1 MRPPASRSKMQCIVH
16 HPCRNLRTRRC
27 SKETLFLGS
36 SPMNK
41 RYACLMTL
49 GLLLF
54 CSRTWAELV
63 VEITKGQADAI
74 PIAIVPFSSPEA
86 AAASF
91 DVAQLVSDDLARSGR
106 FKTTDRK
113 DMIEQPHTGAGISFD
128 DWRRLSND
136 YMVVGQV
143 QPLGQDRYN
152 ITFELYNVLNHQ
164 RLLGYQ
170 ISANKPGLRLASHQV
185 ADMVFEKILGIR
197 GAFATRIAY
206 ISVLGSLPHKDYRLI
221 VADADGENPHVVMQ
235 SNEPLM
241 SPSWSPDGQSLAYVS
256 FEDRLPSMYVQFLK
270 TGERERVSA
279 RAGVNQ
285 APAWSPDG
293 KKLALTLS
301 TRDGNLDIYVLDLA
315 TQALTRITD
324 DPGIDPEPKWSKDG
338 QSLYFTSDRA
348 GGPQIYRIG
357 ADGGDKPRRLTFQ
370 GSYNARHRLSPDESQ
385 LAFVTQEDGGYR
397 IATMDLRGRG
407 DVQVLTKGHFDVSP
421 SFAPNGAEIIYAS
434 RDRGRGVLALV
445 SADGRV
451 QERLVSSEGEL
462 QEPAWAPF

>member
-1 MRPPASRSKMQCIVH
+1 
-16 HPCRNLRTRRC
+16 
-27 SKETLFLGS
+27 
-36 SPMNK
+36 MNK
-41 RYACLMTL
+41 RFMYLMPL
-49 GLLLF
+49 ALLLL
-54 CSRTWAELV
+54 CTQVRAELV

-74 PIAIVPFSSPEA
+74 PIAIVPFSSAEA

-128 DWRRLSND
+128 DWRRLNND
-136 YMVVGQV
+136 YMVVGQM

-152 ITFELYNVLNHQ
+152 ITFELYNVLTRQ

-206 ISVLGSLPHKDYRLI
+206 ISVLGSLPHRDYRLI

-241 SPSWSPDGQSLAYVS
+241 SPAWSPDGQSLAYVS
-256 FEDRLPSMYVQFLK
+256 FENRLPSVYVQFLK
-270 TGERERVSA
+270 SGERQRVSSQ
-279 RAGVNQ
+279 AGVNQ

-301 TRDGNLDIYVLDLA
+301 TRDGNLDIYIKDLT

-324 DPGIDPEPKWSKDG
+324 DPGIDTEPQWSKDG

-348 GGPQIYRIG
+348 GGPQIYRVGIQS
-357 ADGGDKPRRLTFQ
+357 GDKPRRLTFQ
-370 GSYNARHRLSPDESQ
+370 GSYNARPRVSPDESQ
-385 LAFVTQEDGGYR
+385 LAFVTQEDGGYH
-397 IATMDLRGRG
+397 IAIMDLRGRG

-421 SFAPNGAEIIYAS
+421 SYAPNGAEIIYAS

>member
-1 MRPPASRSKMQCIVH
+1 MNRPLTALVATGLVLLCSRS
-16 HPCRNLRTRRC
+16 
-27 SKETLFLGS
+27 
-36 SPMNK
+36 
-41 RYACLMTL
+41 
-49 GLLLF
+49 
-54 CSRTWAELV
+54 WAELV
-63 VEITKGQADAI
+63 VEITKGQSDAI
-74 PIAIVPFSSPEA
+74 PIAIVPFSSPQD

-106 FKTTDRK
+106 FKTTERR

-128 DWRRLSND
+128 DWRRLNND

-152 ITFELYNVLNHQ
+152 ITFEVYNVLTRQ

-170 ISANKPGLRLASHQV
+170 ITSNRPGLRLASHQV

-197 GAFATRIAY
+197 GAFSTRIAY
-206 ISVLGSLPHKDYRLI
+206 ISVTGHLPTKTFQLM
-221 VADADGENPHVVMQ
+221 VADADGENPRIVMQ

-241 SPSWSPDGQSLAYVS
+241 SPAWSPDGQSLAYVS
-256 FEDRLPSMYVQFLK
+256 FEDKLPSIYVQLLK
-270 TGERERVSA
+270 TGERRRVSA

-301 TRDGNLDIYVLDLA
+301 TRDGNLDVYVLDMA

-324 DPGIDPEPKWSKDG
+324 DPGIDTEPQWSKDG
-338 QSLYFTSDRA
+338 QNLYFTSDRA
-348 GGPQIYRIG
+348 GGPQIYRVG
-357 ADGGDKPRRLTFQ
+357 TQAGDKPRRLTFQ
-370 GSYNARHRLSPDESQ
+370 GSYNARPRLSPDESQ

-407 DVQVLTKGHFDVSP
+407 EVQVLTKGHFDVSP
-421 SFAPNGAEIIYAS
+421 SYAPNGAEIIYAS

-462 QEPAWAPF
+462 QEPAWGPF

>member
-1 MRPPASRSKMQCIVH
+1 MNKYFACLVAIGFLLLCQ
-16 HPCRNLRTRRC
+16 RTR
-27 SKETLFLGS
+27 
-36 SPMNK
+36 
-41 RYACLMTL
+41 
-49 GLLLF
+49 
-54 CSRTWAELV
+54 AELV

-74 PIAIVPFSSPEA
+74 PIAIVPFSSAEA

-91 DVAQLVSDDLARSGR
+91 DVAKLVSDDLARSGR

-128 DWRRLSND
+128 DWRRLNND
-136 YMVVGQV
+136 YIVVGQV
-143 QPLGQDRYN
+143 QSSGQDQFS
-152 ITFELYNVLNHQ
+152 ITFELYNVLNRQ

-170 ISANKPGLRLASHQV
+170 FTANKPGLRLASHQV
-185 ADMVFEKILGIR
+185 ADMIFEKILGIR
-197 GAFATRIAY
+197 GAFATHVAY
-206 ISVLGSLPHKDYRLI
+206 ISVLGSLPHKNYRLI
-221 VADADGENPHVVMQ
+221 VADADGENPHVVME
-235 SNEPLM
+235 SHEPLM
-241 SPSWSPDGQSLAYVS
+241 SPSWAPDGQSLAYVS
-256 FEDRLPSMYVQFLK
+256 FEGRLPSVYVQVLK
-270 TGERERVSA
+270 TGERRRVSA

-324 DPGIDPEPKWSKDG
+324 DPGIDTEPQWSKDG

-357 ADGGDKPRRLTFQ
+357 IQSGAKPRRLTFQ
-370 GSYNARHRLSPDESQ
+370 GSYNARPRLAPDESQ
-385 LAFVTQEDGGYR
+385 MAFVTQEDGGYR

>member
-1 MRPPASRSKMQCIVH
+1 
-16 HPCRNLRTRRC
+16 
-27 SKETLFLGS
+27 
-36 SPMNK
+36 MNK
-41 RYACLMTL
+41 RISSFVAL
-49 GLLLF
+49 GCLLL
-54 CSRTWAELV
+54 CSRSWAELV

-74 PIAIVPFSSPEA
+74 PIAIVPFSTPEA
-86 AAASF
+86 AATTF

-128 DWRRLSND
+128 DWRRLNND

-143 QPLGQDRYN
+143 QAMDADHYN
-152 ITFELYNVLNHQ
+152 ITFELYNVLTKQ

-185 ADMVFEKILGIR
+185 ADMVFQKILGIR

-206 ISVLGSLPHKDYRLI
+206 ISVLGALPHKNYRLI

-241 SPSWSPDGQSLAYVS
+241 SPAWSPDGQSLAYVS
-256 FEDRLPSMYVQFLK
+256 FENRLPSVYVQFLK
-270 TGERERVSA
+270 SGERRRVSA

-301 TRDGNLDIYVLDLA
+301 TRDGNLDIYVLDLD
-315 TQALTRITD
+315 TQGLTRITD
-324 DPGIDPEPKWSKDG
+324 DPGIDTEPQWSKDG
-338 QSLYFTSDRA
+338 QNLYFTSDRA

-357 ADGGDKPRRLTFQ
+357 THPGDKPRRLTFQ
-370 GSYNARHRLSPDESQ
+370 GSYNARPRVSPDESQ
-385 LAFVTQEDGGYR
+385 LAFVTQEDGGYH
-397 IATMDLRGRG
+397 IATMDLRGHG

-421 SFAPNGAEIIYAS
+421 SYAPNGAEIIYAS

>member
-1 MRPPASRSKMQCIVH
+1 MNRPLTALVATGLVLLCSRS
-16 HPCRNLRTRRC
+16 
-27 SKETLFLGS
+27 S
-36 SPMNK
+36 
-41 RYACLMTL
+41 
-49 GLLLF
+49 
-54 CSRTWAELV
+54 AELV

-106 FKTTDRK
+106 FKATDRR

-128 DWRRLSND
+128 DWRRLNND

-143 QPLGQDRYN
+143 QASPPDRYN
-152 ITFELYNVLNHQ
+152 ITFELYNVLTRQ
-164 RLLGYQ
+164 RLLAYQ

-206 ISVLGSLPHKDYRLI
+206 IAVLGTLPHRDYRLI

-241 SPSWSPDGQSLAYVS
+241 SPAWSPDGQSLAYVS
-256 FEDRLPSMYVQFLK
+256 FENRLPSVYVQFLK
-270 TGERERVSA
+270 TGERQRVSA
-279 RAGVNQ
+279 QAGVNQ

-301 TRDGNLDIYVLDLA
+301 TRDGNLDIYIKDLT

-324 DPGIDPEPKWSKDG
+324 DPGIDTEPQWSKDG

-348 GGPQIYRIG
+348 GGPQIYRVG
-357 ADGGDKPRRLTFQ
+357 THSGDKPRRLTFQ
-370 GSYNARHRLSPDESQ
+370 GSYNARPRLSPDESH

-397 IATMDLRGRG
+397 IASMDLRGG
-407 DVQVLTKGHFDVSP
+407 GETQVLTKGHFDVSP
-421 SFAPNGAEIIYAS
+421 SYAPNGAEIIYAS